1 MTVKNDLVQFFFMVA
16 SKIGNKVVWK
26 KRAAKTLNVISVII
40 LEKNYSI

>member
-1 MTVKNDLVQFFFMVA
+1 MVV
-16 SKIGNKVVWK
+16 SKIRNKVVGK

>member
-1 MTVKNDLVQFFFMVA
+1 M
-16 SKIGNKVVWK
+16 IGNKVVWK